1 MEIEEVSNSAEIGL
15 FREKFYT
22 DWVVI
27 LGLAGAA
34 MGAFSA
40 ARGYGNARDFVA
52 SDWVALAIDAS
63 IGAGINMLIFGF
75 LPAIFRR
82 RSLRASGAK
91 SKPGEYMPTWKFPL
105 LVLALCP
112 IVVIAA
118 ANTNEAGMSLGTSM
132 SRCVPNGADEVC
144 IDAKDLGG
152 NEFEIRTTWKYSTE
166 RSISGLSVSEVSW
179 MSKID
184 CNLKTG
190 YVDYLFVYNSDGGR
204 VDIPDFERNQMM
216 RGINTEQM
224 GPIVA
229 QACPD

>member
-1 MEIEEVSNSAEIGL
+1 MEEEQAKKSIGL
-15 FREKFYT
+15 FYEKFWT
-22 DWVVI
+22 DWIAI
-27 LGLAGAA
+27 LGLAAAALGAY
-34 MGAFSA
+34 SA
-40 ARGYGNARDFVA
+40 VRGYGNARDLT
-52 SDWVALAIDAS
+52 SNDWTAINIDAA
-63 IGAGINMLIFGF
+63 IGAGINLLIFGYV
-75 LPAIFRR
+75 PAFFRR
-82 RSLRASGAK
+82 RKAQSESQISSVAYLH
-91 SKPGEYMPTWKFPL
+91 PEWKMPL
-105 LVLALCP
+105 LVVVICA
-112 IVVIAA
+112 IVVIAG
-118 ANTNEAGMSLGTSM
+118 ANTNEAGMGSGTSM
-132 SRCVPNGADEVC
+132 RRCVPNGADEVC